1 MGEFAARF
9 FAIRV
14 SGRAAAATTVVRVL
28 FGVFFALFGLL
39 KFVDHEF
46 ELAEFVRYG
55 FPDSGLI
62 VYLVGL
68 LELGAGLMLVLGLG
82 TRLAATGLAVVM
94 AGAILTAGVRV
105 GGWFHLGVAPT
116 ALAAMLYLLWA
127 RPGSRAL
134 DTRLRE
140 RVGAARR

>member
-1 MGEFAARF
+1 MRGFVAS
-9 FAIRV
+9 RV
-14 SGRAAAATTVVRVL
+14 SGGAAAATAVIRVL
-28 FGVFFALFGLL
+28 FGLFFVFFGLL
-39 KFVDHEF
+39 KFIAHEL

-55 FPDSGLI
+55 FPDSGLV

-68 LELGAGLMLVLGLG
+68 LEMGAGLMLVLGLG
-82 TRLAATGLAVVM
+82 TRLAAAGLAVVM

-127 RPGSRAL
+127 GAGSRAL
-134 DTRLRE
+134 DGRLAGRAHP
-140 RVGAARR
+140 VSG